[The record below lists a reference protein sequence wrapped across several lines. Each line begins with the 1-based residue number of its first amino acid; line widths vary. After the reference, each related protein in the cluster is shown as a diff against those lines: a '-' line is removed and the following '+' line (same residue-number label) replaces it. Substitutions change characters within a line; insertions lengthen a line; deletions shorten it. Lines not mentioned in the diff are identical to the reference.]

1 MSISKIKSRKINKD
15 TNVTDKREKVT
26 VKKENKKTLDDVLGN
41 VDSSRSV
48 ALERRVRNTNKSLK
62 GKKIKAANLEEKKLD
77 QAIEREDNLS
87 LAAMILIIV
96 GCFVVGSII
105 GYMLYRIAMNSSN
118 ALLVVPYLF
127 K

>member
-1 MSISKIKSRKINKD
+1 MSTSKIKSRKINKD
-15 TNVTDKREKVT
+15 EKVT
-26 VKKENKKTLDDVLGN
+26 VKKERRKTLDDVLGK
-41 VDSSRSV
+41 VDSSRAV
-48 ALERRVRNTNKSLK
+48 ALERRVRTTNKSLK
-62 GKKIKAANLEEKKLD
+62 GKKIKAANVDVEEKKLD

-87 LAAMILIIV
+87 VAAMILIIV